1 MAGKRKEITVQCF
14 VIMPDGR
21 TVPVEDLTDEERA
34 EWHRRQLQRLSETM
48 SDYYT
53 AHPEQYVRLCKR
65 LDREAAERA
74 AG

>member
-1 MAGKRKEITVQCF
+1 MSGKRREITVRCF

-34 EWHRRQLQRLSETM
+34 EWHRRQLQRLSEAM

-53 AHPEQYVRLCKR
+53 QHPEEYAKLTCGHVV
-65 LDREAAERA
+65 EE
-74 AG
+74 

>member
-1 MAGKRKEITVQCF
+1 MAGKRKEITVRCF

-34 EWHRRQLQRLSETM
+34 EWHRRQLRRLSEDM
-48 SDYYT
+48 SDYFT
-53 AHPEQYVRLCKR
+53 QHPEEYRDYCR
-65 LDREAAERA
+65 YLDARG